1 MYYKIIAVDLDGT
14 LFTDDKTV
22 LPETA
27 EALKKAAENGLHII
41 PATGRPYSG
50 LTDTVLSMGFFDYA
64 ITANGAAVY
73 RISDRKCIYEAPL
86 PPQKAADILCGL
98 RRFEIS
104 VDVFANGN
112 AYKEKNQLDV
122 IDKLPMT
129 DKMKNYIRNTRIY
142 VDDMPKFFLD
152 SSMQVQKITLN
163 FFGDG
168 KGGSVHREETA
179 AYLKGIDGI
188 TVVCGGDN
196 NLEISAAGVS
206 KGTALLK
213 TAEFLGADPSQT
225 IAFGDS
231 GNDLDIIKAAG
242 IGIAMGNGTEE
253 IKAAADMITLSNNE
267 NGIAKALKQ
276 LIINSYR
283 QQNN

>member
-1 MYYKIIAVDLDGT
+1 MDYKIIAVDLDGT

-27 EALKKAAENGLHII
+27 EALRKAAENGLHII

-86 PPQKAADILCGL
+86 SPLKAAEILNGL

-104 VDVFANGN
+104 ADAFADGN
-112 AYKEKNQLDV
+112 AYKEKNQLDI
-122 IDKLPMT
+122 IDKFSLPE
-129 DKMKNYIRNTRIY
+129 KMKTYIRNTRIY

-163 FFGDG
+163 FFDDG
-168 KGGSVHREETA
+168 NGGAVHREETA
-179 AYLKGIDGI
+179 AYLDGIDGI

-253 IKAAADMITLSNNE
+253 IKAAADMVTLSNNE
-267 NGIAKALKQ
+267 NGIAAALEQ
-276 LIINSYR
+276 LIV
-283 QQNN
+283 NN